1 MKFEKLNENKIR
13 ITLTIQDLAEK
24 EIDFHVFM
32 SNSAEAQD
40 ILLDMLE
47 QAKKETGFDP
57 EDYNLKVEALVMAD
71 TNFVFTITKLPP
83 EEKQKTSKRK
93 FTVKRKNIVP
103 NSTQAVYCFNC
114 FDDFNDFLIF
124 LSENTLFNNAKKLA
138 KSITLYEYKEK
149 YYLLMSNINTEL
161 VNKLKFYTYITEFAK
176 CVTSSKVFA
185 SKLKECGILIMKNN
199 AFEIGFKHFV
209 PIRCTANPFE
219 KNI

>member
-40 ILLDMLE
+40 VLLDMLE

-71 TNFVFTITKLPP
+71 TNFIFTITKLPP
-83 EEKQKTSKRK
+83 EEKSKISKRK

-103 NSTQAVYCFNC
+103 SSTQAVYCFNS
-114 FDDFNDFLIF
+114 FDDFNDFLVF
-124 LSENTLFNNAKKLA
+124 LSKNTLSNYKKLA

-149 YYLLMSNINTEL
+149 YYLLMNNINTEFID
-161 VNKLKFYTYITEFAK
+161 KIKFYTCITEFAK
-176 CVTSSKVFA
+176 CVTNSKVFA
-185 SKLKECGILIMKNN
+185 SKLKECGTLIMKNN
-199 AFEIGFKHFV
+199 ALEIGFKHFV
-209 PIRCTANPFE
+209 IM
-219 KNI
+219 

>member
-40 ILLDMLE
+40 VLLDMLE

-71 TNFVFTITKLPP
+71 TNFIFTITKLPP
-83 EEKQKTSKRK
+83 EEKSKISKRK

-103 NSTQAVYCFNC
+103 SSTQAVYCFNS
-114 FDDFNDFLIF
+114 FDDFNDFLVF
-124 LSENTLFNNAKKLA
+124 LSKNTLLNYKKLA

-149 YYLLMSNINTEL
+149 YYLLMNNINTEFI
-161 VNKLKFYTYITEFAK
+161 NKIKFYTCITEFAK
-176 CVTSSKVFA
+176 CVTNSKVFA
-185 SKLKECGILIMKNN
+185 SKLKECGTLIMKNN
-199 AFEIGFKHFV
+199 ALEIGFKHFV
-209 PIRCTANPFE
+209 IM
-219 KNI
+219 

>member
-40 ILLDMLE
+40 VLLDMLE

-71 TNFVFTITKLPP
+71 TNFIFTITKLPP
-83 EEKQKTSKRK
+83 EEKSKISKRK

-103 NSTQAVYCFNC
+103 SSTQAVYCFSS
-114 FDDFNDFLIF
+114 FDDFNDFLVF
-124 LSENTLFNNAKKLA
+124 FSKNTLLNYKKLA

-149 YYLLMSNINTEL
+149 YYLLMNNINTEFI
-161 VNKLKFYTYITEFAK
+161 NKIKFYTCITEFAK
-176 CVTSSKVFA
+176 CVTNSKVFA
-185 SKLKECGILIMKNN
+185 SKLKECGTLIMKNN
-199 AFEIGFKHFV
+199 ALEIGFKHFV
-209 PIRCTANPFE
+209 TM
-219 KNI
+219 

>member
-40 ILLDMLE
+40 VLLDMLE

-71 TNFVFTITKLPP
+71 TNFIFTITKLPP
-83 EEKQKTSKRK
+83 EEKSKISKRK

-103 NSTQAVYCFNC
+103 SSTQAVYCFGS
-114 FDDFNDFLIF
+114 FDDFNDFLVF
-124 LSENTLFNNAKKLA
+124 LSKNTLLNYKKLA

-149 YYLLMSNINTEL
+149 YYLLMNNINTEFI
-161 VNKLKFYTYITEFAK
+161 NKIKFYTCITEFAK
-176 CVTSSKVFA
+176 CVTNSKVFA
-185 SKLKECGILIMKNN
+185 SKLKECGTLIMKNN
-199 AFEIGFKHFV
+199 ALEIGFKHFV
-209 PIRCTANPFE
+209 TM
-219 KNI
+219 

>member
-40 ILLDMLE
+40 VLLDMLE

-71 TNFVFTITKLPP
+71 TNFIFTITKLPP
-83 EEKQKTSKRK
+83 EEKSKISKRK

-103 NSTQAVYCFNC
+103 SSTQAVYCFSS
-114 FDDFNDFLIF
+114 FDDFNDFLVF
-124 LSENTLFNNAKKLA
+124 LSKNTLLNYKKLA

-149 YYLLMSNINTEL
+149 YYLLMNNINTEFI
-161 VNKLKFYTYITEFAK
+161 NKIKFYTCITEFAK
-176 CVTSSKVFA
+176 CVTNSKVFA
-185 SKLKECGILIMKNN
+185 SKLKECGTLIMKNN
-199 AFEIGFKHFV
+199 ALEIGFKHFV
-209 PIRCTANPFE
+209 TM
-219 KNI
+219 

>member
-40 ILLDMLE
+40 VLLDMLE

-71 TNFVFTITKLPP
+71 TNFIFTITKLPP
-83 EEKQKTSKRK
+83 EEKSKISKRK

-103 NSTQAVYCFNC
+103 SSTQAVYCFSS
-114 FDDFNDFLIF
+114 FDDFNDFLVF
-124 LSENTLFNNAKKLA
+124 LSKNTLLNYKKLA
-138 KSITLYEYKEK
+138 KSVTLYEYKEK
-149 YYLLMSNINTEL
+149 YYLLMNNINTEFID
-161 VNKLKFYTYITEFAK
+161 KIKFYTCITEFAK
-176 CVTSSKVFA
+176 CVTNSKVFA
-185 SKLKECGILIMKNN
+185 SKLKECGTLIMKNN
-199 AFEIGFKHFV
+199 ALEIGFKHFV
-209 PIRCTANPFE
+209 TM
-219 KNI
+219 

>member
-40 ILLDMLE
+40 VLLDMLE

-71 TNFVFTITKLPP
+71 TNFIFTITKLPP
-83 EEKQKTSKRK
+83 EEKSKISKRK

-103 NSTQAVYCFNC
+103 SSAQAVYCFNS
-114 FDDFNDFLIF
+114 FDDFNDFLVF
-124 LSENTLFNNAKKLA
+124 LSKNTLFNYKKLA

-149 YYLLMSNINTEL
+149 YYLLMNNINTEFID
-161 VNKLKFYTYITEFAK
+161 KIKFYTCITEFAK
-176 CVTSSKVFA
+176 CVTNSKVFA
-185 SKLKECGILIMKNN
+185 SKLKECGTLIMKNN
-199 AFEIGFKHFV
+199 ALEIGFKHFV
-209 PIRCTANPFE
+209 IM
-219 KNI
+219 

>member
-40 ILLDMLE
+40 VLLDMLE
-47 QAKKETGFDP
+47 QAKKEIGFDP

-71 TNFVFTITKLPP
+71 TNFIFTITKLPP
-83 EEKQKTSKRK
+83 EEKSKISKRK

-103 NSTQAVYCFNC
+103 SSTQAVYCFNS
-114 FDDFNDFLIF
+114 FDDFNDFLVF
-124 LSENTLFNNAKKLA
+124 LSKNTLFNYKKLA

-149 YYLLMSNINTEL
+149 YYLLMNNINTEFID
-161 VNKLKFYTYITEFAK
+161 KIKFYTCITEFAK
-176 CVTSSKVFA
+176 CVTNSKVFA
-185 SKLKECGILIMKNN
+185 SKLKECGTLIMKNN
-199 AFEIGFKHFV
+199 ALEIGFKHFV
-209 PIRCTANPFE
+209 IM
-219 KNI
+219 

>member
-40 ILLDMLE
+40 VLLDMLE

-71 TNFVFTITKLPP
+71 TNFIFTITKLPP
-83 EEKQKTSKRK
+83 EEKSKISKRK

-103 NSTQAVYCFNC
+103 SSTQAVYCFNS
-114 FDDFNDFLIF
+114 FDDFNDFLVF
-124 LSENTLFNNAKKLA
+124 LSKNTLLNYKKLA

-149 YYLLMSNINTEL
+149 YYLLMNNINTEFI
-161 VNKLKFYTYITEFAK
+161 NKIKFYTCITEFAK
-176 CVTSSKVFA
+176 CVTNSKVFA
-185 SKLKECGILIMKNN
+185 SKLKECGTLIMKNN
-199 AFEIGFKHFV
+199 ALEIGFKHFV
-209 PIRCTANPFE
+209 TM
-219 KNI
+219 

>member
-40 ILLDMLE
+40 VLLDMLE

-57 EDYNLKVEALVMAD
+57 EDYNLKVAALVMAD
-71 TNFVFTITKLPP
+71 TNFIFTITKLPP
-83 EEKQKTSKRK
+83 EEKSKISKRK

-103 NSTQAVYCFNC
+103 SSTQAVYCFNS
-114 FDDFNDFLIF
+114 FDDFNDFLVF
-124 LSENTLFNNAKKLA
+124 LSKNTLFNYKKLA

-149 YYLLMSNINTEL
+149 YYLLMNNINTEFID
-161 VNKLKFYTYITEFAK
+161 KIKFYTCITEFAK
-176 CVTSSKVFA
+176 CVTNSKVFA
-185 SKLKECGILIMKNN
+185 SKLKECGTLIMKNN
-199 AFEIGFKHFV
+199 ALEIGFKHFV
-209 PIRCTANPFE
+209 IM
-219 KNI
+219 

>member
-40 ILLDMLE
+40 VLLDMLE

-71 TNFVFTITKLPP
+71 TNFIFTITKLPP
-83 EEKQKTSKRK
+83 EEKSKISKRK

-103 NSTQAVYCFNC
+103 SSTQAVYCFSS
-114 FDDFNDFLIF
+114 FDDFNDFLVF
-124 LSENTLFNNAKKLA
+124 LSKNTLFNYKKLA

-149 YYLLMSNINTEL
+149 YYLLMNNINTEFID
-161 VNKLKFYTYITEFAK
+161 KIKFYTCITEFAK
-176 CVTSSKVFA
+176 CVTNSKVFA
-185 SKLKECGILIMKNN
+185 SKLKECGTLIMKNN
-199 AFEIGFKHFV
+199 ALEIGFKHFV
-209 PIRCTANPFE
+209 IM
-219 KNI
+219 

>member
-40 ILLDMLE
+40 VLLDMLE

-71 TNFVFTITKLPP
+71 TNFIFTITKLPP
-83 EEKQKTSKRK
+83 EEKSKISKRK

-103 NSTQAVYCFNC
+103 SSTQAVYCFNS
-114 FDDFNDFLIF
+114 FDDFNDFLVF
-124 LSENTLFNNAKKLA
+124 LSKNTLFNYKKLA

-149 YYLLMSNINTEL
+149 YYLLMNNINTEFID
-161 VNKLKFYTYITEFAK
+161 KIKFYTCITEFAK
-176 CVTSSKVFA
+176 CVTNSKVFA
-185 SKLKECGILIMKNN
+185 SKLKECGTLIMKNN
-199 AFEIGFKHFV
+199 ALEIVFKHFV
-209 PIRCTANPFE
+209 IM
-219 KNI
+219 

>member
-40 ILLDMLE
+40 VLLDMLE

-71 TNFVFTITKLPP
+71 TYFIFTITKLPP
-83 EEKQKTSKRK
+83 EEKSKISKRK

-103 NSTQAVYCFNC
+103 SSTQAVYCFNS
-114 FDDFNDFLIF
+114 FDDFNDFLVF
-124 LSENTLFNNAKKLA
+124 LSKNTLFNYKKLA

-149 YYLLMSNINTEL
+149 YYLLMNNINTEFID
-161 VNKLKFYTYITEFAK
+161 KIKFYTCITEFAK
-176 CVTSSKVFA
+176 CVTNSKVFA
-185 SKLKECGILIMKNN
+185 SKLKECGTLIMKNN
-199 AFEIGFKHFV
+199 ALEIGFKHFV
-209 PIRCTANPFE
+209 IM
-219 KNI
+219 

>member
-40 ILLDMLE
+40 VLLDMLE

-71 TNFVFTITKLPP
+71 TNFIFTITKLPP
-83 EEKQKTSKRK
+83 EEKSKISKRK

-103 NSTQAVYCFNC
+103 SSTQAVYCFNS
-114 FDDFNDFLIF
+114 FDDFNDFLVF
-124 LSENTLFNNAKKLA
+124 LSKNTLFNYKKLA
-138 KSITLYEYKEK
+138 KSITLYEYN
-149 YYLLMSNINTEL
+149 LLMNNINTEFID
-161 VNKLKFYTYITEFAK
+161 KIKFYTCITEFAK
-176 CVTSSKVFA
+176 CVTNSKVFA
-185 SKLKECGILIMKNN
+185 SKLKECGTLIMKNN
-199 AFEIGFKHFV
+199 ALEIGFKHFV
-209 PIRCTANPFE
+209 IM
-219 KNI
+219 

>member
-40 ILLDMLE
+40 VLLDMLE

-71 TNFVFTITKLPP
+71 TNFIFTITKLSP
-83 EEKQKTSKRK
+83 EEKSKISKRK

-103 NSTQAVYCFNC
+103 SSTQAVYCFNS
-114 FDDFNDFLIF
+114 FDDFNDFLVF
-124 LSENTLFNNAKKLA
+124 LSKNTLFNYKKLA

-149 YYLLMSNINTEL
+149 YYLLMNNINTEFID
-161 VNKLKFYTYITEFAK
+161 KIKFYTCITEFAK
-176 CVTSSKVFA
+176 CVTNSKVFA
-185 SKLKECGILIMKNN
+185 SKLKECGTLIMKNN
-199 AFEIGFKHFV
+199 ALEIGFKHFV
-209 PIRCTANPFE
+209 IM
-219 KNI
+219 

>member
-40 ILLDMLE
+40 VLLDMLE

-71 TNFVFTITKLPP
+71 TNFIFTITKLPP
-83 EEKQKTSKRK
+83 EEKLKISKRK

-103 NSTQAVYCFNC
+103 SSTQAVYCFNS
-114 FDDFNDFLIF
+114 FDDFNEFLVF
-124 LSENTLFNNAKKLA
+124 LSKNTLFNYKKLA
-138 KSITLYEYKEK
+138 NSITLYEDK
-149 YYLLMSNINTEL
+149 
-161 VNKLKFYTYITEFAK
+161 
-176 CVTSSKVFA
+176 
-185 SKLKECGILIMKNN
+185 
-199 AFEIGFKHFV
+199 
-209 PIRCTANPFE
+209 
-219 KNI
+219 

>member
-40 ILLDMLE
+40 VLLDMLE

-71 TNFVFTITKLPP
+71 TNFIFTITKLPP
-83 EEKQKTSKRK
+83 EEKSKISKRK

-103 NSTQAVYCFNC
+103 SSTQAVYCFNS
-114 FDDFNDFLIF
+114 FDDFNDFLVF
-124 LSENTLFNNAKKLA
+124 LSKNTLFNYKKLA

-149 YYLLMSNINTEL
+149 YYLLMNNINTEFID
-161 VNKLKFYTYITEFAK
+161 KIKFYTCITEFAK
-176 CVTSSKVFA
+176 CVTNSMVFA
-185 SKLKECGILIMKNN
+185 SKLKECGTLIMKNN
-199 AFEIGFKHFV
+199 SLEIGFKHFV
-209 PIRCTANPFE
+209 IM
-219 KNI
+219 

>member
-24 EIDFHVFM
+24 KIDFHVFM

-40 ILLDMLE
+40 VLLDMLE

-71 TNFVFTITKLPP
+71 TNFIFTITKLPP
-83 EEKQKTSKRK
+83 EEKSKISKRK

-103 NSTQAVYCFNC
+103 SSTQAVYCFSS
-114 FDDFNDFLIF
+114 FDDFNDFLVF
-124 LSENTLFNNAKKLA
+124 LSKNTLLNYKKLA

-149 YYLLMSNINTEL
+149 YYLLMNNINTEFI
-161 VNKLKFYTYITEFAK
+161 NKIKFYTCITEFAK
-176 CVTSSKVFA
+176 CVTNSKVFA
-185 SKLKECGILIMKNN
+185 SKLKECGTLIMKNN
-199 AFEIGFKHFV
+199 ALEIGFKHFV
-209 PIRCTANPFE
+209 TM
-219 KNI
+219 

>member
-40 ILLDMLE
+40 VLLDMLE

-71 TNFVFTITKLPP
+71 TNFIFTITKLPP
-83 EEKQKTSKRK
+83 EEKSKISKRK

-103 NSTQAVYCFNC
+103 SSTQAVYCFSS
-114 FDDFNDFLIF
+114 FDDFNDFLVF
-124 LSENTLFNNAKKLA
+124 LSKNTLLNYKKLA

-149 YYLLMSNINTEL
+149 YYLLMNNINTEFID
-161 VNKLKFYTYITEFAK
+161 KIKFYTCITEFAK
-176 CVTSSKVFA
+176 CVTNSKVFA
-185 SKLKECGILIMKNN
+185 SKLKECGTLIMKNN
-199 AFEIGFKHFV
+199 ALEIGFKHFV
-209 PIRCTANPFE
+209 IM
-219 KNI
+219 

>member
-40 ILLDMLE
+40 VLLDMLE

-71 TNFVFTITKLPP
+71 TNFIFTITKLPP
-83 EEKQKTSKRK
+83 EEKSKISKRK

-103 NSTQAVYCFNC
+103 SSTQAVYCFNS
-114 FDDFNDFLIF
+114 FDDFNDFLVF
-124 LSENTLFNNAKKLA
+124 LSKNTLFNYKKLA

-149 YYLLMSNINTEL
+149 YYLLMNNINTEFID
-161 VNKLKFYTYITEFAK
+161 KIKFYTCITEFAK
-176 CVTSSKVFA
+176 CVTNSKVFA
-185 SKLKECGILIMKNN
+185 SKLKECGTLIMKNN
-199 AFEIGFKHFV
+199 ALEIGLKHFV
-209 PIRCTANPFE
+209 IM
-219 KNI
+219 

>member
-1 MKFEKLNENKIR
+1 MKFEILNENKIR

-40 ILLDMLE
+40 VLLDMLE

-71 TNFVFTITKLPP
+71 TNFIFTITKLPP
-83 EEKQKTSKRK
+83 EEKSKISKRK

-103 NSTQAVYCFNC
+103 SSTQAVYCFNS
-114 FDDFNDFLIF
+114 FDDFNDFLVF
-124 LSENTLFNNAKKLA
+124 LSKNTLFNYKKLA

-149 YYLLMSNINTEL
+149 YYLLMNNINTEFID
-161 VNKLKFYTYITEFAK
+161 KIKFYTCITEFAK
-176 CVTSSKVFA
+176 CVTNSKVFA
-185 SKLKECGILIMKNN
+185 SKLKECGTLIMKNN
-199 AFEIGFKHFV
+199 ALEIGFKHFV
-209 PIRCTANPFE
+209 IM
-219 KNI
+219 

>member
-40 ILLDMLE
+40 VLLDMLE

-71 TNFVFTITKLPP
+71 TNFIFTITKLPP
-83 EEKQKTSKRK
+83 EEKSKISKRK

-103 NSTQAVYCFNC
+103 SSTQAVYCFNS
-114 FDDFNDFLIF
+114 FDDFNDFLVF
-124 LSENTLFNNAKKLA
+124 LSKNTLFNYKKLA

-149 YYLLMSNINTEL
+149 YYLLMNNINTEFID
-161 VNKLKFYTYITEFAK
+161 KIKFYTCITEFAK
-176 CVTSSKVFA
+176 CVTNSKVFA
-185 SKLKECGILIMKNN
+185 SKLKECGTLIMKNK
-199 AFEIGFKHFV
+199 ALEIGFKHFV
-209 PIRCTANPFE
+209 IM
-219 KNI
+219 

>member
-40 ILLDMLE
+40 VLLDMLE

-71 TNFVFTITKLPP
+71 TNFIFTITKLPP
-83 EEKQKTSKRK
+83 EEKSKISKRK

-103 NSTQAVYCFNC
+103 SSTQAVYCFSS
-114 FDDFNDFLIF
+114 FDDFNDFLVF
-124 LSENTLFNNAKKLA
+124 LSKNTLLNYRKLA

-149 YYLLMSNINTEL
+149 YYLLMNNINTEFI
-161 VNKLKFYTYITEFAK
+161 NKIKFYTCITEFAK
-176 CVTSSKVFA
+176 YVTNSKVFA
-185 SKLKECGILIMKNN
+185 SKLKECGTLIMKNN
-199 AFEIGFKHFV
+199 ALEIGFKHFV
-209 PIRCTANPFE
+209 TM
-219 KNI
+219 

>member
-40 ILLDMLE
+40 VLLDMLE

-71 TNFVFTITKLPP
+71 TNFIFTITKLPP
-83 EEKQKTSKRK
+83 EEKSKISKRK

-103 NSTQAVYCFNC
+103 SSTQAVYCFNS
-114 FDDFNDFLIF
+114 FDDFNDFLAF
-124 LSENTLFNNAKKLA
+124 LSKNTLFNYKKLA

-149 YYLLMSNINTEL
+149 YYLLMNNINTEFID
-161 VNKLKFYTYITEFAK
+161 KIKFYTCITEFAK
-176 CVTSSKVFA
+176 CVTNSKVFA
-185 SKLKECGILIMKNN
+185 SKLKECGTLIMKNN
-199 AFEIGFKHFV
+199 ALEIGFKHFV
-209 PIRCTANPFE
+209 IM
-219 KNI
+219 

>member
-71 TNFVFTITKLPP
+71 TNFIFTITKLPP
-83 EEKQKTSKRK
+83 EEKSKIYKRK
-93 FTVKRKNIVP
+93 CTVKRKNITP
-103 NSTQAVYCFNC
+103 SSTQAVYCFNC
-114 FDDFNDFLIF
+114 FDDFNDFLIY
-124 LSENTLFNNAKKLA
+124 LSKSALFDCKKVA

-149 YYLLMSNINTEL
+149 YYLLMNNINTEFID
-161 VNKLKFYTYITEFAK
+161 KIKFYTNITEFAK
-176 CVTSSKVFA
+176 CVTNSKVFA
-185 SKLKECGILIMKNN
+185 SKLKEFGTLIMKNN
-199 AFEIGFKHFV
+199 ALEIGFKHFV
-209 PIRCTANPFE
+209 TM
-219 KNI
+219 

>member
-40 ILLDMLE
+40 VLLDMLE

-71 TNFVFTITKLPP
+71 TNFIFTITKLPP
-83 EEKQKTSKRK
+83 EEKSKISKRK

-103 NSTQAVYCFNC
+103 SSTQAVYCFSS
-114 FDDFNDFLIF
+114 FDDFNDFLVF
-124 LSENTLFNNAKKLA
+124 LSKNTLLNYKKLA

-149 YYLLMSNINTEL
+149 YYLLMNNINTEFID
-161 VNKLKFYTYITEFAK
+161 KIKFYTCITEFAK
-176 CVTSSKVFA
+176 CVTNSKVFA
-185 SKLKECGILIMKNN
+185 SKLKECGTLIMKNN
-199 AFEIGFKHFV
+199 ALEIGFKHFV
-209 PIRCTANPFE
+209 TM
-219 KNI
+219 